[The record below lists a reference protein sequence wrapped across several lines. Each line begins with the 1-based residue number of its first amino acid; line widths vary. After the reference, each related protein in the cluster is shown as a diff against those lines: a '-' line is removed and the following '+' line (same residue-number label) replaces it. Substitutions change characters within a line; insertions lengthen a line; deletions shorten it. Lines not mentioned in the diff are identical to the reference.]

1 MSRKHGRA
9 KRQKNKLQNLD
20 YLSEDNVVI
29 DFHSSPHNEQYS
41 PSRSKKSQ
49 SHKFQSQDPRSYP
62 AERPKPIQP
71 KNKAQDLFMSAIKTH
86 TLIFGL
92 GPAGTGK
99 SYCAAAMA
107 AQALISGDVDR
118 IIFTRPAVEA
128 GNSMGFLPGKLDE
141 KFDPYFSA
149 FKSCLI
155 SNAGKGVIECAIKNG
170 NISVEPLAYMRGKT
184 FNRAFVVLDEA
195 QNCTPDEIKMLMTRI
210 GEQST
215 VVISGDLSQSDIRC
229 YSGLHDAICRTH
241 EVKGVYV
248 HEFEYDDI
256 VRSDI
261 VKDILMCYDD
271 VEQKMHKYRSE
282 C

>member
-29 DFHSSPHNEQYS
+29 DFHSSPHNEQYP

-49 SHKFQSQDPRSYP
+49 SQKFQHQDPRCYP
-62 AERPKPIQP
+62 AEKCKSIQP

-107 AQALISGDVDR
+107 AQALLSGDVDR
-118 IIFTRPAVEA
+118 VIFTRPAVEA

-141 KFDPYFSA
+141 KFDPYFDA

-155 SNAGKGVIECAIKNG
+155 SNVGKGVVECAIKNG
-170 NISVEPLAYMRGKT
+170 NILVEPLAYMRGKT
-184 FNRAFVVLDEA
+184 FNRSFVVLDEA
-195 QNCTPDEIKMLMTRI
+195 QNCTADEIKMFMTRI

-241 EVKGVYV
+241 AVKGVYV

-256 VRSDI
+256 VRSDM

-271 VEQKMHKYRSE
+271 VGQKMQKYRSE